1 MGSLQKQGYP
11 EPKWLMTITSAFIL
25 SSGIVNMLPTS
36 KLRSGRNFIRRA
48 LSSTRRWPAFC
59 VVPLVAVCVCVTPAR
74 GNPLSVLN
82 DEFEDSA
89 TLSDWSRVNEV
100 EGWNADQLAIWDIDA
115 TQPGRMVQQPYT
127 TVWFEDYRGPMAY
140 KEVTG
145 NFSIT
150 TMVNIT
156 DRDPLDGNDVPV
168 PRFSLGG
175 LMIRRPR
182 AIVNPAEDWAPG
194 DQILGNPANGEN
206 YVFLSV
212 GQGNVAGG
220 TSFQF
225 EVKNTI
231 NSNSSLAITNAPS
244 GVMALQLVRI
254 GDTVLTLY
262 QEPGEDWVVHRRYNR
277 ADLPETL
284 QVGMVTYTDWDRI
297 HPNFTPFDHNS
308 TVLTNPPLEINFQ
321 PDLTAGFEY
330 ARFFEPTVPAP
341 LVGLDL
347 LNPAQVSDTQL
358 LSFLG
363 DVANQAVADADFDQD
378 GDIDGSDFLRW
389 QTGFGTLAGASLAAG
404 NADFDGDVD
413 QDDLLAWQQQFGNL
427 SNEAVAAASVPEPA
441 TLSLLLLAGLFGLA
455 RPRTR

>member
-1 MGSLQKQGYP
+1 
-11 EPKWLMTITSAFIL
+11 
-25 SSGIVNMLPTS
+25 MLPSS
-36 KLRSGRNFIRRA
+36 KIRSCKNAIRRA
-48 LSSTRRWPAFC
+48 LPSAKRCPAFC
-59 VVPLVAVCVCVTPAR
+59 VVAIVAASVCVVPAR

-82 DEFEDSA
+82 DEFENSA

-115 TQPGRMVQQPYT
+115 TQPGRMVQQPHT

-150 TMVNIT
+150 TEVNIT
-156 DRDPLDGNDVPV
+156 DRDPLDGNEVPF
-168 PRFSLGG
+168 PTFSLGG

-220 TSFQF
+220 SSFQF

-231 NSNSSLAITNAPS
+231 NSNSALAITNAPS
-244 GVMALQLVRI
+244 GVMTLQLVRI

-262 QEPGEDWVVHRRYNR
+262 QELGEDWVVHQRYDR

-363 DVANQAVADADFDQD
+363 GVANQAVANADFDQD
-378 GDIDGSDFLRW
+378 GDVDGSDFLRW
-389 QTGFGTLAGASLAAG
+389 QRGFGTLAGASLATG
-404 NADFDGDVD
+404 NADFDSDVD
-413 QDDLLAWQQQFGNL
+413 QDDLLAWQQQFGG
-427 SNEAVAAASVPEPA
+427 VAPAAIAIPEPA
-441 TLSLLLLAGLFGLA
+441 TLSLLLLAGLLGVFSDFRRAAVENLSTEN
-455 RPRTR
+455 RTLTRCG